1 MRKLFW
7 LAAAFFSATSVHAAF
22 VLAVPSFTLERTIA
36 RISADTGSNSFFILP
51 ADEQSRLFPAYSPLS
66 VVGACAFDVSQGP
79 VDLTANMAPGFW
91 TLTIYSS
98 TGDVIYS
105 LNDAQ
110 AGTAQ
115 FTVSLKQAPGIWEM
129 LNQSTQLDAATA
141 TGWNVG
147 TADPKGLAV
156 LWQPVAEPALRPLT
170 VRNLGRAS
178 CGAAG

>member
-7 LAAAFFSATSVHAAF
+7 LAVAFFLAISVHAAF
-22 VLAVPSFTLERTIA
+22 VLAVPLFTLERTIA
-36 RISADTGSNSFFILP
+36 RISADTGPNSFFILP
-51 ADEQSRLFPAYSPLS
+51 TEEQTRLFPAYSPLS
-66 VVGACAFDVSQGP
+66 AVGACAFDVSQGQ
-79 VDLTANMAPGFW
+79 VDLTADMAPGFW

-129 LNQSTQLDAATA
+129 LSQSTQLDVATA
-141 TGWNVG
+141 TGWNVE

-156 LWQPVAEPALRPLT
+156 LWQPVAEPVLRPLT

-178 CGAAG
+178 CKAAG